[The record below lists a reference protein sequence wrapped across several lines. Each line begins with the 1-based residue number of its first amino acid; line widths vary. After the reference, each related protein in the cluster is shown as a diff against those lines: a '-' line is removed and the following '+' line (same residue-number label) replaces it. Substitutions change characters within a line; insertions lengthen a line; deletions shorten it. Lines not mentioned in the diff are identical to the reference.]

1 MEIRVERS
9 ERRTRSVSAREVD
22 GVLVVRAP
30 AAISDADLAP
40 IIERLR
46 RKVARRAAGRALDD
60 AGLQRRAEELNRRY
74 FDGRLSWQR
83 IGWVTNQDKRWGSCT
98 PSAGTIRLNHRL
110 ADLPSWVTD
119 YVVVHELA
127 HLEQTNHGPRFWRLV
142 NRYPLAERARGYLMA
157 LAADGEAEM

>member
-22 GVLVVRAP
+22 GVLIVRAP
-30 AAISDADLAP
+30 ASLSDADLAP

-46 RKVARRAAGRALDD
+46 RKVARRAAGRTLDD
-60 AGLQRRAEELNRRY
+60 AGLQRRAEELNGSY

-110 ADLPSWVTD
+110 TNFPSWVTD
-119 YVVVHELA
+119 YVIVHELA
-127 HLEQTNHGPRFWRLV
+127 HLEQANHGPRFWRLV